1 MEYRI
6 EADSSLGMKV
16 PVTIYADEVLMKKM
30 MTDRTIKQAINVA
43 TLPGILQHAVVL
55 PDGHEFKIS
64 KFTRSRKDVLRG
76 LHGDDETWKYI
87 SCVYGEI
94 YQVVVDN
101 RPKSETYL
109 KWEGFIIS
117 DRNHLSVLVPPGFV
131 NGHLCLSADCVFH
144 YAQSYPSNYVDVER
158 QEVLKWNDVRL
169 GIDWPTGVKP
179 ILSERDR

>member
-1 MEYRI
+1 MFKI
-6 EADSSLGMKV
+6 KV
-16 PVTIYADEVLMKKM
+16 TESK
-30 MTDRTIKQAINVA
+30 
-43 TLPGILQHAVVL
+43 VL
-55 PDGHEFKIS
+55 PEVKLAQPKPFHDYRGEMWTFGEEGNNLLPQNKKFKIS
-64 KFTRSRKDVLRG
+64 KFTRSRKNVLRG

-87 SCVYGEI
+87 SCVWGEI
-94 YQVVVDN
+94 YLAVVDN
-101 RPKSETYL
+101 RPHSANYL
-109 KWEGFIIS
+109 KWDSFTIT

-131 NGHLCLSADCVFH
+131 NGHLCLSEECLFH